1 MQDFNIN
8 FIQLEQGIKNL
19 IVQSELSI
27 LVVDSI
33 LKNISYDIQEQK
45 QRYLIQLNNEIQNQQ
60 RQQDAKNELTEEE

>member
-60 RQQDAKNELTEEE
+60 RQRDAKNELTEED

>member
-60 RQQDAKNELTEEE
+60 RQQDAKNELTEED